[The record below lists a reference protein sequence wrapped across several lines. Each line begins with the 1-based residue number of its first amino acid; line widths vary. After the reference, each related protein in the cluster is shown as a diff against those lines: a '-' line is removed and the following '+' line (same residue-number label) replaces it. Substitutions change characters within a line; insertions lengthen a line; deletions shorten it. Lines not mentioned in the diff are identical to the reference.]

1 MGAALVD
8 KKTGGNDS
16 LDDQVTNM
24 REMKR
29 QDQKVDEVLLPS
41 LVTQ

>member
-16 LDDQVTNM
+16 LDDQVTYM

-29 QDQKVDEVLLPS
+29 QDQKVDEGFLPLL
-41 LVTQ
+41 VAQ